1 MSGYNQTDNKLLADS
16 EEYIRNNRLIELF
29 EVLFYIFKL

>member
-1 MSGYNQTDNKLLADS
+1 MSGYNQTDNKLLAES

-29 EVLFYIFKL
+29 EVKLFY